1 MADKKPLV
9 ADDWQDDPGDW
20 EDEVRPDW
28 GDAANTGASVQQ
40 AHPGPE
46 SIAEAPYGPEENPRP
61 IGRGEAFLRHFGQGG
76 LKQGSDELSGSI
88 IAGVVGSD
96 GTRGPLYRKYRDNT
110 RADLDAA
117 QDQHPWLSMGAN
129 MAGDIASDY
138 VLNAFG
144 VPVTSQGYQIA
155 SGALTGL
162 LNGDADLTQP
172 TPESVMQAGEE
183 TALGG
188 AAAYALPMVGR
199 YVGSKAA
206 PHLARGAEWLSDAW
220 HGSAVN
226 DWLENLARE
235 RALKASGF
243 IPKDFARGAPQRERL
258 ISGAQELLDEPG
270 LIGPFSSKAAI
281 ADRLEPLVDR
291 EGKRIGAALDAAD
304 EASLS
309 GPMAGRPFNPLAYA
323 AETERLKAGGA
334 WQGGPFNPYEFI
346 TDARTNV
353 VAPFVDNPS
362 TKTAGEGVGD
372 WLTNLE
378 ETSGRL
384 ESRGEPFTFRRANEY
399 KGDLQDAV
407 FNSRGD
413 VKPTVN
419 ARAQNDLQRRFTRSI
434 DDQAA
439 PLLGPE
445 QLAQFQDAR
454 RKFGAFKGAFGKA
467 TEGANRDVGNNALG
481 LKDWQAAQAFA
492 QAAEN
497 TPGLG
502 WAAPIVA
509 VGSKVFRGRGDSLAA
524 YTADGLAKADWL
536 QSLATTQPEVLGKW
550 GQYLTAAAA
559 RSPEALG
566 QLHSSLAE
574 TDPEYQQRMRLLG
587 GQQE

>member
-9 ADDWQDDPGDW
+9 PDDWQDDPGDW
-20 EDEVRPDW
+20 EDEARQDW
-28 GDAANTGASVQQ
+28 GDAAHVGASVQQ
-40 AHPGPE
+40 APPGPE
-46 SIAEAPYGPEENPRP
+46 SIAEAPYGPENNPNP
-61 IGRGEAFLRHFGQGG
+61 VGMPEAFVRAYLAGFG
-76 LKQGSDELSGSI
+76 KQGSDEATGALAAATVGGPDKGEIYRRTRDRVRAERANAADQNPGTSLAGNMLGDLS
-88 IAGVVGSD
+88 SD
-96 GTRGPLYRKYRDNT
+96 WLLN
-110 RADLDAA
+110 RA
-117 QDQHPWLSMGAN
+117 
-129 MAGDIASDY
+129 
-138 VLNAFG
+138 G
-144 VPVTSQGYQIA
+144 VPVTSRAYQVGT
-155 SGALTGL
+155 GALTGL
-162 LNGDADLTQP
+162 LNSDADLTQP

-188 AAAYALPMVGR
+188 AAAYALPLVGR

-206 PHLARGAEWLSDAW
+206 PHIARGAEWLSDAW

-226 DWLENLARE
+226 DWLENFARE

-243 IPKDFARGAPQRERL
+243 IQKDYARGAPNRERL

-270 LIGPFSSKAAI
+270 LVGPFSSKAAI

-323 AETERLKAGGA
+323 AEAERLKAGGA

-346 TDARTNV
+346 TDAKAAIEVPYTR
-353 VAPFVDNPS
+353 DPS
-362 TKTAGEGVGD
+362 LKAEGVGVRR
-372 WLTNLE
+372 WLKDLGQTASDLDAE
-378 ETSGRL
+378 
-384 ESRGEPFTFRRANEY
+384 GEPFTFRRANKY
-399 KGDLQDAV
+399 KSNLQKKV
-407 FNSRGD
+407 FNPRGD
-413 VKPTVN
+413 AGANKQ
-419 ARAQNDLQRRFTRSI
+419 AQQELQHLMTESI

-454 RKFGAFKGAFGKA
+454 RKFGAFSGAFGKA
-467 TEGANRDVGNNALG
+467 TQGANRDVGNNALG
-481 LKDWQAAQAFA
+481 LKDWQAAQTFA
-492 QAAEN
+492 TAAEK

-509 VGSKVFRGRGDSLAA
+509 VGSKVLRGRGDSIAA
-524 YTADGLAKADWL
+524 YTADGMAKADWL

-574 TDPEYQQRMRLLG
+574 TDPDYQQRMRLLG